1 MRLHILMIERQRSLP
16 AISASVLMAACL
28 VPPAW
33 AAEGDE
39 LQRVVQES
47 FAEVHDGW
55 SVDEVLVGDEL
66 NRAFVERCRNVVP
79 DADATL
85 LNWTLLTLRKAGKL
99 ETEATKRHALRHEKY
114 LHAAEIAARWM
125 YDKYEISTDRVMC
138 DPERRREFDQMAQAV
153 APDVSTYRLRKAAL
167 SLRKARRLRPELVVR
182 VADWKKEAITRAAS
196 EVVDDPR
203 RVPEKPGIYIFRDT
217 TGYLYIGQSSN
228 LHDRVAEHLDASDRT
243 SLANYFQA
251 HGITNV
257 TVELHAFDPA
267 SNARLLTMRRAYES
281 ELIRSR
287 KPRLNIAP

>member
-1 MRLHILMIERQRSLP
+1 MRLHIPMIERQRLLP
-16 AISASVLMAACL
+16 AVSASVLMAACL
-28 VPPAW
+28 ITAAW

-55 SVDEVLVGDEL
+55 SVDEVLVDDEL
-66 NRAFVERCRNVVP
+66 NGAFVERCRMALP
-79 DADATL
+79 DAETAL

-99 ETEATKRHALRHEKY
+99 ETEATKRRVLRHEKY

-125 YDKYEISTDRVMC
+125 YDKYELSTDRVMC
-138 DPERRREFDQMAQAV
+138 DPDRRREFDQVAQTV
-153 APDVSTYRLRKAAL
+153 APGVSAYRLRKAAL
-167 SLRKARRLRPELVVR
+167 SLRKARKLRPELVAR
-182 VADWKKEAITRAAS
+182 VADWKKEVITRPAS
-196 EVVDDPR
+196 DVADDPR
-203 RVPEKPGIYIFRDT
+203 LVPEKPGIYIFRDT
-217 TGYLYIGQSSN
+217 TGYLYIGQSSD
-228 LHDRVAEHLDASDRT
+228 LRQRVASHLDASDRT

-287 KPRLNIAP
+287 RPRLNVAP